1 MLGTQQQQLPERGA
15 FIGSDHAVGTVEGIR
30 GNAAPL
36 GKPVVSHGNH
46 SLSGGG
52 RAMSAVPCS
61 VYKLHTQSVLGA
73 EMISGR
79 IAGWIRCQH
88 NDETRK

>member
-1 MLGTQQQQLPERGA
+1 
-15 FIGSDHAVGTVEGIR
+15 
-30 GNAAPL
+30 
-36 GKPVVSHGNH
+36 
-46 SLSGGG
+46 
-52 RAMSAVPCS
+52 MSAVPCS

-79 IAGWIRCQH
+79 IAGWIRRQH